1 MAPFTI
7 QLPRVGVIKVE
18 TGRGDC
24 KHPLETRDLSRE
36 QGPFPLIYTYTQRST
51 IDARFKDGITTN
63 KSQESQVSRIQYVLK
78 TAYLQSRGSLLVLRL
93 RPNCNVLGL

>member
-24 KHPLETRDLSRE
+24 KHPLETRDLSKE
-36 QGPFPLIYTYTQRST
+36 QGPFPLIHTQRST
-51 IDARFKDGITTN
+51 IDARFKDGTTTN

-78 TAYLQSRGSLLVLRL
+78 TAY
-93 RPNCNVLGL
+93 